1 MKCPRGPREEP
12 LGTYVEKS
20 SQILL
25 PIRLVFTRIQARDKK
40 IMFVFSK
47 TGLEKLGNA
56 TQGPIEV
63 SCNKS

>member
-1 MKCPRGPREEP
+1 MKCPRGPREIH
-12 LGTYVEKS
+12 VEKS
-20 SQILL
+20 IQILL
-25 PIRLVFTRIQARDKK
+25 PMRLVFTRIQARDKK